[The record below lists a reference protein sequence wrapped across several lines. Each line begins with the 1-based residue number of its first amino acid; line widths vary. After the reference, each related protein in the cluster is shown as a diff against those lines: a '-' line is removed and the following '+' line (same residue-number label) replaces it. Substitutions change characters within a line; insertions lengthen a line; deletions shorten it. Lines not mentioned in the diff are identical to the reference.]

1 MFTITVLASK
11 GGVGKT
17 TTVANL
23 GGLLHDIGF
32 RVLLIDG
39 DIQPSLSRYY
49 ELSHKAPFGLTQL
62 VQSGALTQDCISH
75 CQLPPTSYQG
85 KLDKAPKSEGGRLH
99 IVRSD
104 AKDSSLQ
111 VWMANRNPVS
121 MQFSFKNPLKHP
133 AIASAYDVVI
143 IDTQGAVGHLQ
154 DAAVVAAD
162 LLLVPAT
169 PDMISARE
177 FIANVKALI
186 ERHDSVSTMG
196 LKMPQMKAFL
206 NKSQKTSDS
215 KEMSAMIR
223 ESFIELSGKITMA
236 DTDVP
241 DATAWKKAASA
252 GVPVHWIDPVKASNT
267 LHSLLWE
274 IVPSVSEMYASNHPQ
289 YLDLN
294 APSN

>member
-1 MFTITVLASK
+1 MFIITVLASK

-17 TTVANL
+17 TTAANL

-32 RVLLIDG
+32 RTLLIDG
-39 DIQPSLSRYY
+39 DIQPSLT
-49 ELSHKAPFGLTQL
+49 LLPPALCGTFGLTQL
-62 VQSGALTQDCISH
+62 VQSGALTPDCISH

-85 KLDKAPKSEGGRLH
+85 KLEKAPKSEGGCLH

-186 ERHDSVSTMG
+186 ERHDSVSSMG

-223 ESFIELSGKITMA
+223 ESFIEPERKNHDAGYRCSRCNGLEKSGQCRSS
-236 DTDVP
+236 
-241 DATAWKKAASA
+241 SA
-252 GVPVHWIDPVKASNT
+252 LG
-267 LHSLLWE
+267 
-274 IVPSVSEMYASNHPQ
+274 
-289 YLDLN
+289 
-294 APSN
+294 